1 MAYGRA
7 RVKAKYTP
15 RAEKLMDQVRE
26 VLRYHHYSL
35 RTEQTYCEWIVR
47 FIKFHQTRHPNEMG
61 KAEIEAFLSH
71 LAQKQH
77 VAKATQNQAFNALL
91 FLYRHVLDLPERME
105 CVEAVRSRK
114 PKKMPTVLTK
124 DEVKCLL
131 AQLDGTPLLMAKV
144 LYGSGLRVSELVR
157 LRVKDLDFGNHALV
171 VCDGK
176 GNKDRITILPES
188 LHDPL
193 QDHLARVRALF
204 EEDLREGQCNTYIP
218 EGLNRKFTSASQQWI
233 WQYAFPSQKLST
245 DPRTGQTRR
254 HHVFTG
260 TIGGGITRAARRAGI
275 AKRVSPH
282 TLRHSFATHMLQAG
296 KDIRRVQ
303 EFLGHSDVR
312 TTMIY
317 THVMEQ
323 NLKEIGSPLDSL

>member
-1 MAYGRA
+1 
-7 RVKAKYTP
+7 
-15 RAEKLMDQVRE
+15 MDQVRE

-35 RTEQTYCEWIVR
+35 RTEQTYCDWIVR
-47 FIKFHQTRHPNEMG
+47 FVKFHGTRHPKEMG
-61 KAEIEAFLSH
+61 KPEVEAFLSH

-77 VAKATQNQAFNALL
+77 VAKSTQNQAFNALL
-91 FLYRHVLDLPERME
+91 FLYKHVLDLPERME
-105 CVEAVRSRK
+105 CVEAVRSRR

-124 DEVKCLL
+124 DETRSLL
-131 AQLDGTPLLMAKV
+131 AQLEGTPLLMAKV
-144 LYGSGLRVSELVR
+144 LYGAGLRVSELVR

-188 LHDPL
+188 LHLSL
-193 QDHLARVRALF
+193 QEHLERVRALF
-204 EEDLREGQCNTYIP
+204 EEDLREGRCNTYIP
-218 EGLNRKFTSASQQWI
+218 EGLDRKFKAASQQWI
-233 WQYAFPSQKLST
+233 WQYVFPSNSLSK
-245 DPRTGQTRR
+245 DPRSGEKRR
-254 HHVFTG
+254 HHVFVG
-260 TIGGGITRAARRAGI
+260 TVGSAITKAARRAGI

>member
-1 MAYGRA
+1 
-7 RVKAKYTP
+7 
-15 RAEKLMDQVRE
+15 MDQVRE

-35 RTEQTYCEWIVR
+35 RTEKTYCDWIVR
-47 FIKFHQTRHPNEMG
+47 FIKFHGTRHPQEMG
-61 KAEIEAFLSH
+61 KAEIETFLSY

-91 FLYRHVLDLPERME
+91 FLYRHVLDLPERMG
-105 CVEAVRSRK
+105 CVEAVRSRR

-124 DEVKCLL
+124 DEVKLLL
-131 AQLDGTPLLMAKV
+131 AQLEGSSLLMAKV

-176 GNKDRITILPES
+176 GNKDRITILPAS
-188 LHDPL
+188 LHEPL

-204 EEDLREGQCNTYIP
+204 EEDLREGKCNTYIP
-218 EGLNRKFTSASQQWI
+218 QGLDRKLTSASQQWI

-254 HHVFTG
+254 HHVFVG
-260 TIGGGITRAARRAGI
+260 TIGSVITRAARRAGI

-323 NLKEIGSPLDSL
+323 NLKEIGSPLDTL

>member
-1 MAYGRA
+1 
-7 RVKAKYTP
+7 
-15 RAEKLMDQVRE
+15 MDQVRE

-35 RTEQTYCEWIVR
+35 RTEKTYCDWIVR
-47 FIKFHQTRHPNEMG
+47 FIKFHGTRHPQEMG
-61 KAEIEAFLSH
+61 KAEIETFLSY

-91 FLYRHVLDLPERME
+91 FLYRHVLDLPERMG
-105 CVEAVRSRK
+105 CVEAVRSRR

-124 DEVKCLL
+124 DEVKLLL
-131 AQLDGTPLLMAKV
+131 AQLEGSSLLMAKV

-176 GNKDRITILPES
+176 GNKDRITILPAS
-188 LHDPL
+188 LHEPL

-204 EEDLREGQCNTYIP
+204 EEDLREGKCNTYIP
-218 EGLNRKFTSASQQWI
+218 QGLDRKLTSASQQWI

-260 TIGGGITRAARRAGI
+260 TIGGGKPLRVTPLLFAARRN
-275 AKRVSPH
+275 R
-282 TLRHSFATHMLQAG
+282 
-296 KDIRRVQ
+296 
-303 EFLGHSDVR
+303 
-312 TTMIY
+312 
-317 THVMEQ
+317 
-323 NLKEIGSPLDSL
+323 